1 MPRVRLNFP
10 NVLNT
15 SVQVGD
21 YAYFSNPRAV
31 GPVREYPNE
40 NGGVPGGGTHT
51 PHMTNDQSEIIMIG
65 EILEVGEWLYEDN
78 LPIRSHDTFAGRPPV
93 PNAGFI
99 ICDMPQDLFNQYWD
113 QIANGKCETTVLN
126 TGTGTGDC
134 NENFLYKAIDY
145 PVYDMPYTGYINGP
159 GFWGYSSTQYSAP
172 ELVHALKYLF
182 QNPDYPADQVLFH
195 HSFHPGSIAY
205 WHSVVPMNRCDPAT
219 VPPGVSPLAA
229 QYPNDGTPCQYCELG
244 PDDKNVPGIG
254 SDVNPARENA
264 WTMIGGD
271 IVIETANAGPNGT
284 YLNPVVG
291 SGTTNTP
298 HRGNILDNTIDTTNL
313 VPQPRTGGVI
323 FGNTAARIRTMRNI
337 PLNQWAIQ
345 TFTANDIIDKFNILY
360 PNSGYVRGMSWD
372 QFWNHH
378 LQVQTQ
384 VMRDNW
390 TQNYGGDFTNNSFVT
405 AQGAQPPLSSFE
417 GTYGLKLEVTGP
429 SDVLHV
435 SGAYSPDIQTDCEDP
450 SYIMFSKDNKAN
462 MSSLVGYYASVELRN
477 NSLDK
482 AELFN
487 VGSVFTE
494 SSK

>member
-65 EILEVGEWLYEDN
+65 EILQVGEWLYEDN
-78 LPIRSHDTFAGRPPV
+78 LSIRSHNTFAGRPPV

-113 QIANGKCETTVLN
+113 QIVDGKCETTRDPSADVI
-126 TGTGTGDC
+126 TGDC
-134 NENFLYKAIDY
+134 ANYIHAINHPAIDSRSESSWLFGPGNY
-145 PVYDMPYTGYINGP
+145 SYNGYIPPSNP
-159 GFWGYSSTQYSAP
+159 FIWFFDNPTVDSS
-172 ELVHALKYLF
+172 E
-182 QNPDYPADQVLFH
+182 VLFH
-195 HSFHPGSIAY
+195 MISDPTLTGTTATFNNACEVQPNTKDVNGVDDIVPGLKNLWRSAG
-205 WHSVVPMNRCDPAT
+205 WFQLSVVNLHGTFGNYQTEFPIDGSSNALRTYGQA
-219 VPPGVSPLAA
+219 PPGHTTAGNVCHF
-229 QYPNDGTPCQYCELG
+229 YP
-244 PDDKNVPGIG
+244 
-254 SDVNPARENA
+254 
-264 WTMIGGD
+264 
-271 IVIETANAGPNGT
+271 ANFQPN
-284 YLNPVVG
+284 
-291 SGTTNTP
+291 STTNYNNP
-298 HRGNILDNTIDTTNL
+298 G
-313 VPQPRTGGVI
+313 
-323 FGNTAARIRTMRNI
+323 AAS
-337 PLNQWAIQ
+337 
-345 TFTANDIIDKFNILY
+345 ANDMISKMIELY
-360 PNSGYVRGMSWD
+360 PNGGYSYGMTYQEFIDHHENYMNTFLASV
-372 QFWNHH
+372 WNA
-378 LQVQTQ
+378 
-384 VMRDNW
+384 
-390 TQNYGGDFTNNSFVT
+390 GG
-405 AQGAQPPLSSFE
+405 QPPEWNFDLHAYF
-417 GTYGLKLEVTGP
+417 GTWSTGSYIP
-429 SDVLHV
+429 
-435 SGAYSPDIQTDCEDP
+435 GFITNCEEP

>member
-31 GPVREYPNE
+31 GPVREYPGE
-40 NGGVPGGGTHT
+40 TGLPSSGGTHT

-113 QIANGKCETTVLN
+113 QIANGKCEQVMVQGPGAGDCVDPDTNFILDWPVVVGGNDNGAPQSYGNGLKIAVQNQGYNTSPPGPYWHFLPQNQNKVLKDWVYHTVVTDHNAQVGQPGFVFEQQIAGNLN
-126 TGTGTGDC
+126 QRCRVMPGQKNVNGIDDLVTQTSPYTAHNIIYPNQGTSYTATGDVV
-134 NENFLYKAIDY
+134 NYWMRWVRFRID
-145 PVYDMPYTGYINGP
+145 
-159 GFWGYSSTQYSAP
+159 
-172 ELVHALKYLF
+172 
-182 QNPDYPADQVLFH
+182 
-195 HSFHPGSIAY
+195 SIATHY
-205 WHSVVPMNRCDPAT
+205 FPNPVPQADIDFANNWNLQNTSLPAGQFPSYT
-219 VPPGVSPLAA
+219 VNDLLSYLSNG
-229 QYPNDGTPCQYCELG
+229 YPNDFNMNLG
-244 PDDKNVPGIG
+244 
-254 SDVNPARENA
+254 
-264 WTMIGGD
+264 
-271 IVIETANAGPNGT
+271 
-284 YLNPVVG
+284 Y
-291 SGTTNTP
+291 
-298 HRGNILDNTIDTTNL
+298 
-313 VPQPRTGGVI
+313 
-323 FGNTAARIRTMRNI
+323 
-337 PLNQWAIQ
+337 
-345 TFTANDIIDKFNILY
+345 NDIAFAHQVDPVTQQYFTRPFIIRVQ
-360 PNSGYVRGMSWD
+360 G
-372 QFWNHH
+372 
-378 LQVQTQ
+378 LQVS
-384 VMRDNW
+384 
-390 TQNYGGDFTNNSFVT
+390 GDT
-405 AQGAQPPLSSFE
+405 GI
-417 GTYGLKLEVTGP
+417 TYEENCV
-429 SDVLHV
+429 
-435 SGAYSPDIQTDCEDP
+435 DP